1 MPSAGPNPIQGF
13 ARRDWALVV
22 AVALMWGSSFLWI
35 KVGVGELA
43 PSTVAWFRLLFG
55 AATLACFPAA
65 WRPIRRADRGLVAV
79 LGLVWMAVPFV
90 LFAVAEQ
97 TIPSALAGM
106 INGASPLFTAA
117 IAAAWSRRLPGRV
130 VLLGLVIG
138 FCGVLLVNL
147 PATGSGGA
155 TMLGVGLV
163 LLATVL
169 YGVAFNMAG
178 PLEDRNGVL
187 PVIWRAQLV
196 ALVANSP
203 LGIVG
208 LAQSP
213 PGWSSFLAMVVLGVV
228 STGLAFAAFTTLI
241 SRVGPTRGSVTVYLV
256 PVVAIILGVTVR
268 GEPIAVLSIVGI
280 AIVLFGAFL
289 IGRNPG
295 TPAKNGEPS
304 NRHQHDHV
312 PK

>member
-1 MPSAGPNPIQGF
+1 MPSSGPAPVQGF
-13 ARRDWALVV
+13 ARRDWALVG

-35 KVGVGELA
+35 KIGVGDLT

-65 WRPIRRADRGLVAV
+65 WRPICRADRGRVAV

-90 LFAVAEQ
+90 LFALAEQ

-106 INGASPLFTAA
+106 INGAAPLFTAA
-117 IAAAWSRRLPGRV
+117 IAAAWSRRIPGRV
-130 VLLGLVIG
+130 TVLGLAIG

-155 TMLGVGLV
+155 TALGVGLV
-163 LLATVL
+163 LLATAL

-178 PLEDRNGVL
+178 PLEDRNGAL

-196 ALVANSP
+196 ALVVNSP
-203 LGIVG
+203 LGMLG
-208 LAQSP
+208 LAHSP
-213 PGWSSFLAMVVLGVV
+213 PDWSSFLAMVALGVV

-241 SRVGPTRGSVTVYLV
+241 GRVGPTRGSVTVYLV
-256 PVVAIILGVTVR
+256 PVVAIILGVSVR
-268 GEPIAVLSIVGI
+268 GEPVAVLSIAG
-280 AIVLFGAFL
+280 IVLVLCGAYL
-289 IGRNPG
+289 IGRKPR
-295 TPAKNGEPS
+295 TPAKNAESPRRPDAEVR
-304 NRHQHDHV
+304 N
-312 PK
+312 